1 MGLHVYEGEDGGS
14 YVGRRVEGGS
24 KRRINTLTDAQSPF
38 DDDAG
43 RANEQPVEVPLRRNS
58 AFYSGRGRVYR
69 ACSRHV
75 EVGLT
80 SPRNA
85 SPDDA
90 ILRGMAVEESQIPEA
105 DIPIEGGRCFSPGT

>member
-1 MGLHVYEGEDGGS
+1 M
-14 YVGRRVEGGS
+14 EGGS
-24 KRRINTLTDAQSPF
+24 KRRINRLTDAQSPV
-38 DDDAG
+38 DDNAG